1 MAAIICSMSKSP
13 VNRETMKK
21 LIDALTPMNP
31 DTAEKF
37 VQDLLRVAEERRREI
52 ERVVGDVAR
61 AGVRTAEGV
70 ASSVQHEL
78 SKQVSRMA
86 ARVDDLEKQVES
98 LGRTIESTRSNVMS
112 LVSRSLGGGS
122 DPVDSVEV
130 DPKKSKV
137 SKSDKKK
144 EKKALRKATKVSSES
159 DQAPPAVAGI

>member
-144 EKKALRKATKVSSES
+144 EKKALRKATKGSSES